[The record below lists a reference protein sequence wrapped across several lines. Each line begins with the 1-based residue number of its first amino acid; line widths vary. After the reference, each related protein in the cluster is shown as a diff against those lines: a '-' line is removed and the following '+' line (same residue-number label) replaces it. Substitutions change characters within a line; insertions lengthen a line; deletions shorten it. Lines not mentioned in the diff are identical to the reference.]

1 MVAADHVCARCR
13 AADLWDLRLG
23 FHPEIFPGTKSTGLR
38 QWMVVNDSPQ
48 SVGDVISQIKAEW
61 GLDGRH
67 IVLVRDGGRVRA
79 SLPATILKP
88 GSTIFVEEVV
98 GVAKPGV
105 AVCRHCDESRR
116 GCFTATQWKK
126 IGSGLACCESCKG
139 ESSGDRA
146 ATKFAAGSGGAA
158 VWRADAQE
166 ALSRAT
172 SDTYYECDD
181 QSDVQTDLHFGN
193 AQEEGSEDDEEEGS
207 DSLESDPDEDDFEG
221 EASDDESPAEGP
233 GSDEEDEPSYGD
245 VEFEDYIAKAVSEGI
260 EEALRAE
267 KASKEPAT
275 EDFSDASSEDTESDD
290 PQEDASDEDG
300 ELCYRCFDIL
310 FEDERGQDF
319 KGLCCS
325 CKLEHNEAKEHS
337 QKAVF
342 ESNLRLLQKQVE
354 EKEDAQ
360 DLCELRQ
367 SSPYWRCNLDT
378 KECKKWREKG
388 GNRLKIPAFMPGVDP
403 DDADIHRALQKVRR
417 ISDKD
422 SEDHLQWVW
431 QSYSKAGP
439 LLQ

>member
-1 MVAADHVCARCR
+1 MVASDHVCTRCR

-23 FHPEIFPGTKSTGLR
+23 FHPEILPGTKSTGLR
-38 QWMVVNDSPQ
+38 QWMVVKGSPQ
-48 SVGDVISQIKAEW
+48 TVAEVVTQIKSEW
-61 GLDGRH
+61 SLDGRH
-67 IVLVRDGGRVRA
+67 IILVRDGGRVRG
-79 SLPATILKP
+79 SLPAAILKP

-105 AVCRHCDESRR
+105 ASCRNCSESRR
-116 GCFTATQWKK
+116 DCFSATQWKK
-126 IGSGLACCESCKG
+126 VGSGLACCEGCKEKSTG
-139 ESSGDRA
+139 VSA
-146 ATKFAAGSGGAA
+146 AAKSAAGFGGAA
-158 VWRADAQE
+158 RWVADAQE
-166 ALSRAT
+166 ALSKAVGA
-172 SDTYYECDD
+172 YYECND
-181 QSDVQTDLHFGN
+181 QSDVQTDLHSRN
-193 AQEEGSEDDEEEGS
+193 AREEGSAQEKNEEGPDSEELGSDEDEFDDEDSEE
-207 DSLESDPDEDDFEG
+207 
-221 EASDDESPAEGP
+221 ESPAEGS
-233 GSDEEDEPSYGD
+233 GSDSGD
-245 VEFEDYIAKAVSEGI
+245 SV
-260 EEALRAE
+260 
-267 KASKEPAT
+267 
-275 EDFSDASSEDTESDD
+275 SSEESD
-290 PQEDASDEDG
+290 EDRASDEDG
-300 ELCYRCFDIL
+300 ESCYRCFDLL

-325 CKLEHNEAKEHS
+325 CKLEHSEAKEHS

-354 EKEDAQ
+354 EAEDAQ

-378 KECKKWREKG
+378 KEGKKWREKG

-403 DDADIHRALQKVRR
+403 DDADIHRALKKVRH